1 MKRTDKPA
9 FGCFLLVVL
18 CLWVTP
24 LWAAP
29 LMIQD
34 VVFDGNKF
42 VEDGAIQAE
51 MDSHEGKLFSRKVLS
66 RDIRRLY
73 KTGFFSSIQAE
84 GIANNGQLS
93 LHIKVIENP
102 VVAHFKIKGNDAVT
116 VKDLKKRL
124 KMKKGLIFS
133 DSKLRID
140 MNIIRKLYMKDGFYQ
155 LDIEVKKEI
164 LDDGRI
170 DVTLMLDEGAKTHV
184 EQIRFVGNNA
194 FTDAQLRAQVHARE
208 TDFMSWF
215 SDRDIVDN
223 KRFGNDIQI
232 LGQYYQEHGYLD
244 AKVNSAQ
251 LSLAPGKKAFY
262 LTFNLHEGPIYTVN
276 AVDFSG
282 DIVPDEKTLTDALA
296 MHAGEIYSLS
306 NLRNS
311 IQKLTEVVGDE
322 GFAFATVTPLF
333 KRNLAAKEVAIT
345 FDIRKGREVY
355 IQRIKISGNQ
365 KTNDDVIRREM
376 RLDESSRFSATG
388 MRLSKERLKRSQLF
402 KDVRVSMPAAGAD
415 DQVDLKIKVEE
426 DRTGSLIVGAGFSQ
440 LEKVLLRLKVSE
452 KNFLGKGYNTNLT
465 LDAGAKTQNIN
476 ASITDPYFMGK
487 DIAATVRINKTQTRL
502 QTITQYKQNNVGGGF
517 NFSFALSEYAYYNI
531 GYDYLRAKLTGIP
544 ATASLV
550 LRSQQGIQTTGELS
564 QGISWDSRD
573 RTIGA
578 TRGFQHSFNVSVAGI
593 GGANRFVESALSLA
607 AYLPLSDDF
616 TLRTKLGGRV
626 IAGYAKKSV
635 PIYRR
640 YSLGGVGSL
649 RGYDYYG
656 ISLRDPASPLDPV
669 GGDRQVTASL
679 DFFFPIPY
687 METAGIRGV
696 LFADGGTIWGSAKG
710 TVAGVNLN
718 VTEKFSTAKIR
729 ASYGFGLEWSSPVGP
744 ITLTWGKAQRQQPG
758 DLTRTFEFGLGQS
771 F

>member
-1 MKRTDKPA
+1 MA
-9 FGCFLLVVL
+9 LLCFFA
-18 CLWVTP
+18 TP
-24 LWAAP
+24 VFAAP
-29 LMIQD
+29 PNIQKII
-34 VVFDGNKF
+34 FNGNKF

-51 MDSHEGKLFSRKVLS
+51 MDSHVGKVFDRKTLS
-66 RDIRRLY
+66 KDIRRLY

-84 GIANNGQLS
+84 GIVKNQQLI
-93 LHIKVIENP
+93 LHIKVVENP
-102 VVAHFKIKGNDAVT
+102 LVAHFKIKGNDAVT

-124 KMKKGLIFS
+124 KMKEGLIFS

-140 MNIIRKLYMKDGFYQ
+140 INNIRKLYMKDGFYQ
-155 LDIEVKKEI
+155 LNIDVKKK
-164 LDDGRI
+164 LLNDGRI
-170 DVTLMLDEGAKTHV
+170 DITLLLDEGKKTHV

-194 FTDAQLRAQVHARE
+194 FTDKHLRGEIHARE

-232 LGQYYQEHGYLD
+232 LGQYYQENGYLD

-251 LSLAPGKKAFY
+251 LSLVPGKEAFY
-262 LTFNLHEGPIYTVN
+262 LTFNLHEGPVYTVN

-282 DIVPDEKTLTDALA
+282 DIVPTKEALDAALA

-306 NLRNS
+306 TLRNS
-311 IQKLTEVVGDE
+311 IQQLTEVVGNE

-355 IQRIKISGNQ
+355 IQRIEISGNQ

-376 RLDESSRFSATG
+376 RLDESARFSAEG

-402 KDVRVSMPAAGAD
+402 KDVRISMPAAGAD
-415 DQVDLKIKVEE
+415 DQVDLNIKVEE

-452 KNFLGKGYNTNLT
+452 KNFLGKGYNTSLV
-465 LDAGAKTQNIN
+465 LDAGAKTQNIS
-476 ASITDPYFMGK
+476 ASITDPYFMNK
-487 DIAATVRINKTQTRL
+487 EIAASIRINKTQTQL
-502 QTITQYKQNNVGGGF
+502 QTITQYKQNNVGGGV

-531 GYDYLRAKLTGIP
+531 GYDYLRAKLTNIP
-544 ATASLV
+544 VTASLV
-550 LRSQQGIQTTGELS
+550 LRSQEGVQTTGELS
-564 QGISWDSRD
+564 QGLSWDSRD
-573 RTIGA
+573 RVIGT

-616 TLRTKLGGRV
+616 TLRGKLGGRV

-649 RGYDYYG
+649 RGYDYFG

-669 GGDRQVTASL
+669 GGDRQATASL
-679 DFFFPIPY
+679 DLFFPLPY
-687 METAGIRGV
+687 MDTAGIRGV
-696 LFADGGTIWGSAKG
+696 LFADAGTIWGTAKG
-710 TVAGVNLN
+710 TVGGLKLN
-718 VTEKFSTAKIR
+718 VSEQFSTAKVR
-729 ASYGFGLEWSSPVGP
+729 ASYGFGLEWASPVGP